1 MKRSMEHS
9 MAEIE
14 TIMAGPIAIPRGP
27 TAVSPA
33 FKIPTMVVIPVIL
46 DMVARCTPKIPA
58 MT

>member
-1 MKRSMEHS
+1 MERS

-14 TIMAGPIAIPRGP
+14 TIMTGPIAIPRVP

-33 FKIPTMVVIPVIL
+33 CKIPTMVVSPVIL